1 MKSSTNVQREAST
14 AREVAGILLA
24 QGAVSINAAH
34 PFVYASGATGPIY
47 CDLRLLMA
55 YPKLRQRITEL
66 LVARIRESCR
76 VEALDVMAGVAT
88 AGIPWAAWVADKMN
102 KPLAYVRDAPK
113 GHGKGQQV
121 EGGVVSGQVSIVI
134 EDLTNLGGSALAAAV
149 ALREVGAKAD
159 HCFSI
164 LTYEFPQATEA
175 ARKAG
180 IEMVSLCSL
189 SALLEVA
196 TASGQLDSKAEQ
208 AVRTWWRK
216 GSVVAK
222 RE

>member
-1 MKSSTNVQREAST
+1 MTSSKQMQQNTNT

-24 QGAVSINAAH
+24 QGAVSINAAQ

-55 YPKLRQRITEL
+55 YPKLRERITEL

-76 VEALDVMAGVAT
+76 MEALDVVAGVAT
-88 AGIPWAAWVADKMN
+88 AGIPWAAWVADKLT

-121 EGGVVSGQVSIVI
+121 EGGVVSGQGAIVV
-134 EDLTNLGGSALAAAV
+134 EDLTNLGGSALAAAA
-149 ALREVGAKAD
+149 ALRDVGARAD

-164 LTYEFPQATEA
+164 LTYEFPQAGEA
-175 ARKAG
+175 FRAAG
-180 IEMVSLCSL
+180 VELHSLCGL
-189 SALLEVA
+189 STLLGVA
-196 TASGQLDSKAEQ
+196 TASGQIDSEAEQ
-208 AVRTWWRK
+208 AVRAWWRK